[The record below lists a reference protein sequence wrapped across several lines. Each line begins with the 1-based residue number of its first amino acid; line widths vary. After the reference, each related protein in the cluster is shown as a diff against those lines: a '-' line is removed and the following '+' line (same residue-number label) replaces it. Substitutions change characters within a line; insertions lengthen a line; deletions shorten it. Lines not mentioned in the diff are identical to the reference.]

1 MVVPNQNFA
10 RCRSK
15 KLFGKFDILFSQFFL
30 EIVVYWQLFPLL
42 QVVIIDNIFANCF
55 MEVVRSSYFDA
66 DFSKWRSGQFFWQ
79 LVVYMVKS
87 LNHQSIE
94 NSWYVMCTIY
104 TDTKTYMLERSSIL
118 LTQNLKR
125 KQLLTVKKWWDI
137 HLEFEI
143 YIFYILDFW
152 EAVRD
157 SEQTLETNS
166 YQITRF

>member
-1 MVVPNQNFA
+1 MYNLHSLLGKYFGKSWFSCKLFWDNFLSLEFVANFA
-10 RCRSK
+10 NGRAESK
-15 KLFGKFDILFSQFFL
+15 LCKMSFQKIVWQIWHIVFPIFFGNCCF
-30 EIVVYWQLFPLL
+30 WQLFPLL

-55 MEVVRSSYFDA
+55 MEVVRLSYFDA
-66 DFSKWRSGQFFWQ
+66 DFAKWRSRQFFWP

-125 KQLLTVKKWWDI
+125 KKNFQ
-137 HLEFEI
+137 
-143 YIFYILDFW
+143 
-152 EAVRD
+152 
-157 SEQTLETNS
+157 
-166 YQITRF
+166 